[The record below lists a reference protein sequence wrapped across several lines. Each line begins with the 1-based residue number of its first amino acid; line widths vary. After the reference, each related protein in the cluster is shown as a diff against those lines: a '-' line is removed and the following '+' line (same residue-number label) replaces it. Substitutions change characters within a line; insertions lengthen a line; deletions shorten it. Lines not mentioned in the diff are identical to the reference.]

1 MQRLDYLRRLVGTGL
16 SFALFGLGGLL
27 IGLIAFPLI
36 SLVQRHRDRRQRAAQ
51 WLIHKTF
58 AFFMDMMHFLGVL
71 NYEIRGLKKLQGS
84 RGELIVANHPTLVD
98 VVFLISRLPRADCI
112 VKTALWNN
120 PFTRGPVQS
129 AGYILN
135 DGSPALVDRCVARLQ
150 RGASLIIFPEGTR
163 TAKGARLNEFQRGAA
178 NVAARSGA
186 PFRPVIIRCTPSTLT
201 KNEKWYQIPSRRF
214 LLTMDVL
221 DVLPVNDIIAN
232 AGNPSLAARHIN
244 TMLHDFFNEELKR
257 HEHAGTGA
265 EGADHLES
273 GAGRHPAG

>member
-1 MQRLDYLRRLVGTGL
+1 MQRLDFLRRLVGTGL

-36 SLVQRHRDRRQRAAQ
+36 RLVHRNYDRRQRAAQ

-58 AFFMDMMHFLGVL
+58 AFFMDMMHVLGVL
-71 NYEIRGLKKLQGS
+71 DYEIRGLEKLQGS
-84 RGELIVANHPTLVD
+84 HGELIVANHPTLID

-135 DGSPALVDRCVARLQ
+135 DGSPTLVRRCVERLQ
-150 RGASLIIFPEGTR
+150 SDASLIIFPEGTR
-163 TAKGARLNEFQRGAA
+163 TSKGSHLNDFQRGAA
-178 NVAARSGA
+178 NIAARSGA

-214 LLTMDVL
+214 LITLDVL

-232 AGNPSLAARHIN
+232 AGNPSVAARHIK
-244 TMLHDFFNEELKR
+244 TMLHGFFDKELQK

-265 EGADHLES
+265 EGADHLDP
-273 GAGRHPAG
+273 GTGGHPAS

>member
-1 MQRLDYLRRLVGTGL
+1 MQRLDYLRRLIGTGL
-16 SFALFGLGGLL
+16 SFTLFGLGGLL

-36 SLVQRHRDRRQRAAQ
+36 RLVNRHQDRRQRAAQ

-71 NYEIRGLKKLQGS
+71 NYEIRGLEKLRGS
-84 RGELIVANHPTLVD
+84 RGELIVANHPTLID

-135 DGSPALVDRCVARLQ
+135 DGSPALVDRCVERLQ
-150 RGASLIIFPEGTR
+150 NGASLIIFPEGTR

-178 NVAARSGA
+178 NIAARSGA

-214 LLTMDVL
+214 LITLDIL
-221 DVLPVNDIIAN
+221 DVLPVDDIIAN

-244 TMLHDFFNEELKR
+244 TMLHGFFNEEIKR
-257 HEHAGTGA
+257 HERAGTGA
-265 EGADHLES
+265 ERADHLES
-273 GAGRHPAG
+273 GAGGYPAG